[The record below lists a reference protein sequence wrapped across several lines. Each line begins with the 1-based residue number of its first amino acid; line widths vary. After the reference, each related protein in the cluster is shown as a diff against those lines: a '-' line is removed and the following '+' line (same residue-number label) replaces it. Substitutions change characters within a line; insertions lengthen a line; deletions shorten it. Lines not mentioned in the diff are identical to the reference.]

1 MKTANGFVN
10 LNYELGDE
18 RVKFSR
24 KTKDTQA
31 LSEKWIKGLMNI
43 KDHNTGRSQEISAY
57 GEIS

>member
-1 MKTANGFVN
+1 
-10 LNYELGDE
+10 
-18 RVKFSR
+18 VKFSR

-43 KDHNTGRSQEISAY
+43 KDHNTGRFQEISAY